1 MRFRPTIILCLTLAA
16 GLAACD
22 GLLGAKSDETT
33 DEIFEEGRIPPTL
46 VSEAEYVPLFPFLT
60 LGGDGA
66 PLEAPKDIYVG
77 YDELIY
83 VVDARGLHILDLA
96 GRPATFIPLDN
107 AASVVQ
113 DRRFHLYVTARR
125 DTFLNGRNWNLPVIY
140 QFSGLTSG
148 SVTQENILWHPF
160 DDDSAEIQPP

>member
-1 MRFRPTIILCLTLAA
+1 MNLRLLIFVALAL

-22 GLLGAKSDETT
+22 SFLGSKSDETT

-66 PLEAPKDIYVG
+66 PLDAPQDVYVG

-96 GRPATFIPLDN
+96 GRPAAFLALDG
-107 AASVVQ
+107 AVSTGA
-113 DRRFHLYVTARR
+113 
-125 DTFLNGRNWNLPVIY
+125 W
-140 QFSGLTSG
+140 LTSPTVIVKVSASLSTG
-148 SVTQENILWHPF
+148 VPLSLTVTVAPG
-160 DDDSAEIQPP
+160 